1 MSEVGR
7 PGFDW
12 RSLSIWARRRN
23 VERYLAI
30 FLTAAALIAGIATF
44 GVMTG
49 ASSPVPNPRTVLIL
63 LNIDLVIFVLLGAV
77 VARRIVFLWLERRRG
92 GAGARLHVRLVLLFS
107 LIAGTPSI
115 LMAVLSVT
123 YLNIGIEGWFSSRV
137 STALKESLEVAK
149 SYLKEHRQLIAG
161 DALAMVNDVNR
172 DGASLVFDN
181 RLFTQF
187 ISSQALNRGL
197 TEAVV
202 FEGSGKV
209 IAKTGYVFALQF
221 EQVPFWALDH
231 AQKGEVAVVPAETD
245 DRIRAL
251 VKIESMP
258 GTFLYVGRFVDAK
271 VLGHLERT
279 KTAVDEYITLEG
291 KRSNIERRISLIFIV
306 VALLLLMAASWVGLV
321 FATRLATPI
330 IALIDAA
337 ERVREGDLAVRVE
350 NIGAGDEI
358 GTLSRAFNRMTGQ
371 LESQRR
377 ELVETNRELDERRRF
392 SEAVLEGVSSAVI
405 GLDAEGRINL
415 PNRSAYKMFGEDLAS
430 QIGSPLVDF
439 LPEFADLYELAKK
452 RADRMVSAEIV
463 LSRDGGPRSLLA
475 SISSESLDDEIIGFV
490 ATFDDITDLQSAQRK
505 AAWADVARRIAHEIK
520 NPLTPIQLS
529 AERLKRKYLKE
540 ITSDPEVF
548 STCTETIIRQVG
560 EIGRMVD
567 EFSDF
572 ARMPAPVFK
581 LEDMAILIRQTLFLQ
596 KEAHQ
601 NIAYAIELPDEEIL
615 VSCDARQIGRALT
628 NLAKNAA
635 EAIDGREPP
644 KDGEPPWPSG
654 RIRVGLRQEPERIT
668 LFVEDNGRGLP
679 KEERY
684 RLTEPYVT
692 TRAKGTGLGL
702 AIVKKIMEDH
712 GGSLALNDGELGGAR
727 VSLVFETK
735 AQASSVPVD
744 ETVSGNGA

>member
-1 MSEVGR
+1 MSDAGR

-30 FLTAAALIAGIATF
+30 FLTIAALVSGIATF

-63 LNIDLVIFVLLGAV
+63 LNIDLAIFVLLGTV
-77 VARRIVFLWLERRRG
+77 VARRIVKLWLERRRG
-92 GAGARLHVRLVLLFS
+92 GAGARLHVRLVFLFS

-115 LMAVLSVT
+115 LMAVLSVV

-149 SYLKEHRQLIAG
+149 SYLKEHQQLIAG
-161 DALAMVNDVNR
+161 DALAMVNDINR

-187 ISSQALNRGL
+187 IQSQALNRGL

-202 FEGSGKV
+202 FEGTGKV

-221 EQVPFWALDH
+221 EQVPFWALDR
-231 AQKGEVAVVPAETD
+231 AQKGEVAVVPAESD

-251 VKIESMP
+251 VRIESMP
-258 GTFLYVGRFVDAK
+258 GIFLYVGRFVDAK

-279 KTAVDEYITLEG
+279 KTAVDEYIALEG
-291 KRSNIERRISLIFIV
+291 KRSNIERRVSLIFIV
-306 VALLLLMAASWVGLV
+306 VALLFLLAASWVGLV

-405 GLDAEGRINL
+405 GLDADGRINL
-415 PNRSAYKMFGEDLAS
+415 PNRSAYKMFGDDLAS
-430 QIGSPLVDF
+430 KIGSSLVEF
-439 LPEFADLYELAKK
+439 LPEIADLYEMSRK
-452 RADRMVSAEIV
+452 RMDRLVSAEII
-463 LSRDGGPRSLLA
+463 LSQDGAPRTLLS
-475 SISSESLDDEIIGFV
+475 SISSERLDEEIIGFV

-540 ITSDPEVF
+540 IKSDPEIF
-548 STCTETIIRQVG
+548 STCTDTIIRQVG

-581 LEDMAILIRQTLFLQ
+581 MEDLPLLVRQALFLQ
-596 KEAHQ
+596 MEAHQ
-601 NIAYAIELPDEEIL
+601 NIVYVVEMPSEAVF

-635 EAIDGREPP
+635 EAIEGREPP
-644 KDGEPPWPSG
+644 KEGEPPLPSG
-654 RIRVGLRQEPERIT
+654 KIRIGLLQEPERLT
-668 LFVEDNGRGLP
+668 LFVEDNGKGLP
-679 KEERY
+679 KDERH

-712 GGSLALNDGELGGAR
+712 GGVLNLEDSEIGGAR
-727 VSLVFETK
+727 VSLIFENK
-735 AQASSVPVD
+735 AKLSIVPVD
-744 ETVSGNGA
+744 EPGNGNGA